1 MNALANT
8 APIAANDQ
16 AMTSTEQRRLECEA
30 RYWIAAAKAQ
40 GVGWRVWLRDKLQRI
55 EETRKHPL
63 PELRAEINRQ
73 VEMAGKNA

>member
-8 APIAANDQ
+8 APLAAN
-16 AMTSTEQRRLECEA
+16 SERHRLECEA

-40 GVGWRVWLRDKLQRI
+40 GIGWRVWLREKLERI
-55 EETRKHPL
+55 EEVRKYPQ

-73 VEMAGKNA
+73 VQS